1 MTDKALHSADM
12 FFCLEVNKDFHMN
25 ISFKL
30 IAALFAVGVL
40 AGCAGHQENREAE
53 KFVLCSAAGG
63 AITGGVAAGAI
74 TGGAGAIGGAIAG
87 SQLAL
92 LLCTDEDTATVAV
105 KEKAV
110 CELEYQLGAHL
121 DAHGCPYDSDGD
133 GVLDGIDMCAD
144 TPAGVEVD
152 AVGCPLDSDGDGT
165 PDYRDLCP
173 GTPLGVIVDSDGCP
187 IAGAALL
194 SLTGVNFEFN
204 KATLTSDAEMI
215 LNEAVDLLRETDS
228 VLEVRVEGHTDSV
241 GSAAYNMNLS
251 QERAQSV
258 INYLAR
264 NGVDS
269 TRLIPVGMGEG
280 FPVASN
286 ETAAGRAAN
295 RRVEFVVNQ

>member
-1 MTDKALHSADM
+1 
-12 FFCLEVNKDFHMN
+12 MN

-30 IAALFAVGVL
+30 TAALLAVGVL

-92 LLCTDEDTATVAV
+92 LLCTDEDTAPVAT
-105 KEKAV
+105 KAKV
-110 CELEYQLGAHL
+110 ECELEYQLGAHL
-121 DAHGCPYDSDGD
+121 DARGCPYDSDGD
-133 GVLDGIDMCAD
+133 GVLDGIDMCAN
-144 TPAGVEVD
+144 TPPGVEVD

-173 GTPLGVIVDSDGCP
+173 GTPAGVIVDSDGCP

-194 SLTGVNFEFN
+194 SLTGVNFEFD

-215 LNEAVDLLRETDS
+215 LNEAVTLLRETDS

-241 GSAAYNMNLS
+241 GSAAYNMKLS

-258 INYLAR
+258 INYLEA

-280 FPVASN
+280 FPIASN

-295 RRVEFVVNQ
+295 RRVEFVVNE